1 MAKYS
6 VYRENT
12 QNISLSFD
20 GVDLT
25 GATVYF
31 TVKSAPDDDATDT
44 TALIKKDVTSHI
56 DATNGQT
63 LIALSATDTN
73 IAAGK
78 YGYDIKLKLAD
89 NSQTT
94 VDEGI
99 FTIKPV
105 FTNRG

>member
-12 QNISLSFD
+12 RNISLSFD

-31 TVKSAPDDDATDT
+31 TVKTQPDDDAADT
-44 TALIKKDVTSHI
+44 TAVIKKDITSHI

-63 LIALSATDTN
+63 RIELTPSDTD
-73 IAAGK
+73 IEPDK
-78 YGYDIKLKLAD
+78 YQYDIKLKKA
-89 NSQTT
+89 SGEQVT
-94 VDEGI
+94 VDLGT
-99 FTIKPV
+99 FVVKPAI
-105 FTNRG
+105 TNRG

>member
-6 VYRENT
+6 VYKENT
-12 QNISLSFD
+12 QTISLSFD

-44 TALIKKDVTSHI
+44 TAVIKKDVTSHI
-56 DATNGQT
+56 DALNGQT
-63 LIALSATDTN
+63 VISLTATDTN

-78 YGYDIKLKLAD
+78 YGYDIKLKTAAGA
-89 NSQTT
+89 QTT
-94 VDEGI
+94 VDKGD

-105 FTNRG
+105 YTNRG